1 MLKFQTK
8 LTALA
13 LASLF
18 AVGTAQA
25 AVSAQEAAKLGTTLT
40 EFGAEKAGNAAG
52 TIPAYTG
59 GLTKAPAG
67 YKPGQHLVDPF
78 ANEKPLFTI
87 TGANAE
93 QYKAN
98 LSPGQLEMLK
108 KYPTFKMNVYKTH
121 LHRPCRS

>member
-40 EFGAEKAGNAAG
+40 EFGA
-52 TIPAYTG
+52 
-59 GLTKAPAG
+59 
-67 YKPGQHLVDPF
+67 
-78 ANEKPLFTI
+78 
-87 TGANAE
+87 
-93 QYKAN
+93 
-98 LSPGQLEMLK
+98 
-108 KYPTFKMNVYKTH
+108 
-121 LHRPCRS
+121 